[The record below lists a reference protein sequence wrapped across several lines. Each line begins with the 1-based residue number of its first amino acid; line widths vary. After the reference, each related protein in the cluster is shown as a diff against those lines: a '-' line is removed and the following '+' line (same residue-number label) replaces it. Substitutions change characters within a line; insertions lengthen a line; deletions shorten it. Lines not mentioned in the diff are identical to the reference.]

1 MFLKKVN
8 ADFDLMLK
16 IVERKRTEITM
27 KIKETYDN
35 HIKKNSGWMSSA
47 NSSFSNFTFGFSID
61 ISQT

>member
-1 MFLKKVN
+1 MN

-35 HIKKNSGWMSSA
+35 HIKKTKMFCDGLKA
-47 NSSFSNFTFGFSID
+47 LYETID
-61 ISQT
+61 RIKQAEIRVDID